1 MNKTE
6 KVALRESIIIVVI
19 GAVINFPLQT
29 YLLWLTIDNW
39 RWSDPLKISIF
50 IQIITIVALIRVYT
64 IRMRFQGKILVI
76 YSSLLLCFVFLSLP
90 SFSSSFFENNHVFT
104 EDIIYL

>member
-6 KVALRESIIIVVI
+6 KVALRESMIIVLM

-39 RWSDPLKISIF
+39 QGADPLKISVF
-50 IQIITIVALIRVYT
+50 IQLIITVVALLRVYA
-64 IRMRFQGKILVI
+64 IRMRFQRGK
-76 YSSLLLCFVFLSLP
+76 F
-90 SFSSSFFENNHVFT
+90 
-104 EDIIYL
+104 

>member
-6 KVALRESIIIVVI
+6 KVALRESIIIVLM

-39 RWSDPLKISIF
+39 KWADPLKISIF
-50 IQIITIVALIRVYT
+50 IQIIITVVALLRVYA
-64 IRMRFQGKILVI
+64 IRMRFQRGK
-76 YSSLLLCFVFLSLP
+76 F
-90 SFSSSFFENNHVFT
+90 
-104 EDIIYL
+104 

>member
-6 KVALRESIIIVVI
+6 KVALREFMIIVLM

-39 RWSDPLKISIF
+39 QWADPLKISVF
-50 IQIITIVALIRVYT
+50 IQLIITVVALLRVYA
-64 IRMRFQGKILVI
+64 IRMRFQRGK
-76 YSSLLLCFVFLSLP
+76 F
-90 SFSSSFFENNHVFT
+90 
-104 EDIIYL
+104 

>member
-6 KVALRESIIIVVI
+6 KIALREAIIVVLM

-39 RWSDPLKISIF
+39 QWADPIKISIF
-50 IQIITIVALIRVYT
+50 VQLIITVVALIRVYA
-64 IRMRFQGKILVI
+64 IRMRFQRGK
-76 YSSLLLCFVFLSLP
+76 F
-90 SFSSSFFENNHVFT
+90 
-104 EDIIYL
+104 

>member
-6 KVALRESIIIVVI
+6 KVALRESIIIVVM

-39 RWSDPLKISIF
+39 QWSDPLKISIF
-50 IQIITIVALIRVYT
+50 IQIIITVVALIRVYT
-64 IRMRFQGKILVI
+64 IRMRFQRGK
-76 YSSLLLCFVFLSLP
+76 F
-90 SFSSSFFENNHVFT
+90 
-104 EDIIYL
+104 

>member
-6 KVALRESIIIVVI
+6 KVALRESMIIVLM

-39 RWSDPLKISIF
+39 QWSDPLKISMF
-50 IQIITIVALIRVYT
+50 IQIIITVVALLRVYA
-64 IRMRFQGKILVI
+64 IRMRFQRGK
-76 YSSLLLCFVFLSLP
+76 F
-90 SFSSSFFENNHVFT
+90 
-104 EDIIYL
+104 

>member
-6 KVALRESIIIVVI
+6 KVALRESIIVVLL

-39 RWSDPLKISIF
+39 KWADPLKISIF
-50 IQIITIVALIRVYT
+50 IQIIITVVALLRVYA
-64 IRMRFQGKILVI
+64 IRMRFQRGK
-76 YSSLLLCFVFLSLP
+76 F
-90 SFSSSFFENNHVFT
+90 
-104 EDIIYL
+104 

>member
-6 KVALRESIIIVVI
+6 KVALREAVIIVLM

-39 RWSDPLKISIF
+39 QWADPIKISIF
-50 IQIITIVALIRVYT
+50 VQLIITVVALIRVYA
-64 IRMRFQGKILVI
+64 IRMRCQRGK
-76 YSSLLLCFVFLSLP
+76 F
-90 SFSSSFFENNHVFT
+90 
-104 EDIIYL
+104 

>member
-6 KVALRESIIIVVI
+6 KVALRESIIIVLM

-39 RWSDPLKISIF
+39 KWADPLKISIF
-50 IQIITIVALIRVYT
+50 IQIIITVVALLRVYA
-64 IRMRFQGKILVI
+64 IRMRFQRGE
-76 YSSLLLCFVFLSLP
+76 F
-90 SFSSSFFENNHVFT
+90 
-104 EDIIYL
+104 

>member
-6 KVALRESIIIVVI
+6 KVALRESVIVVLM

-39 RWSDPLKISIF
+39 QWADPLKISVF
-50 IQIITIVALIRVYT
+50 IQLIITVVALLRVYA
-64 IRMRFQGKILVI
+64 IRMRFQRGK
-76 YSSLLLCFVFLSLP
+76 F
-90 SFSSSFFENNHVFT
+90 
-104 EDIIYL
+104 

>member
-6 KVALRESIIIVVI
+6 KIALKRVDYSCIM

-39 RWSDPLKISIF
+39 QWSDPLKISVF
-50 IQIITIVALIRVYT
+50 IQLIITVVAFIRVYV
-64 IRMRFQGKILVI
+64 IRMRFQRGK
-76 YSSLLLCFVFLSLP
+76 F
-90 SFSSSFFENNHVFT
+90 
-104 EDIIYL
+104 

>member
-6 KVALRESIIIVVI
+6 KVALRESMIIVLM

-39 RWSDPLKISIF
+39 QWADPLKISIF
-50 IQIITIVALIRVYT
+50 IQLIITVVALLRVYA
-64 IRMRFQGKILVI
+64 IRMRFQRGK
-76 YSSLLLCFVFLSLP
+76 F
-90 SFSSSFFENNHVFT
+90 
-104 EDIIYL
+104 

>member
-6 KVALRESIIIVVI
+6 KVALRESIIVVLM

-39 RWSDPLKISIF
+39 KWADPLKISIF
-50 IQIITIVALIRVYT
+50 IQIIITVVALLRVYA
-64 IRMRFQGKILVI
+64 IRMRFQRGK
-76 YSSLLLCFVFLSLP
+76 F
-90 SFSSSFFENNHVFT
+90 
-104 EDIIYL
+104 